1 VLGGVVAA
9 SAACGDGGQGE
20 RDEERG
26 GAHRSERILP
36 GEMDGADTQLCD
48 LIQNEFPVCE
58 RPYAALGETLGLAE
72 GDVLERVKRLRG
84 ERIIRQISA
93 IFDTRKLG
101 YKSMLVAAKTAP
113 ERADAAAEAISSHP
127 GVTHN
132 YRRDHEFNIWF
143 TVGVP
148 PTSRLGLDRTV
159 ELLGELAGVES
170 IRPLPAIRFF
180 KIGVDLD
187 MKGDRDPAA
196 KRERR
201 APSKPAPPP
210 DRIPQRDIDAIRAL
224 QGDLR
229 TAAEPFAGPAQRHGF
244 TVDELLEKA
253 AEFQAT
259 GQMRRFAAVLYHRSA
274 GFTYNG
280 MGVWRVPDE
289 RVEEMGSLMAS
300 YRGVSHC
307 YQRPVY
313 PDWPYNLF
321 SMTHGRSTKE
331 CEDVLD
337 AIARETGLDD
347 RIVLYST
354 KEWKKTRLVYFS
366 PDAEEW
372 ERRHA
377 PELQPA

>member
-1 VLGGVVAA
+1 VDA
-9 SAACGDGGQGE
+9 Q
-20 RDEERG
+20 
-26 GAHRSERILP
+26 
-36 GEMDGADTQLCD
+36 DTRLCD
-48 LIQNEFPVCE
+48 LIQNDFPVCA
-58 RPYAALGETLGLAE
+58 RPYAALGETVGE
-72 GDVLERVKRLRG
+72 SEQDVIDRVKRLRS

-101 YKSMLVAAKTAP
+101 YRSMLIAARTTP
-113 ERADAAAEAISSHP
+113 EQEEAAAAVFSSHP

-132 YRRDHEFNIWF
+132 YKRDHDFNIWF
-143 TVGVP
+143 TLGVP
-148 PTSRLGLDRTV
+148 PNSQLGLERTV

-187 MKGDRDPAA
+187 MRGGRDPGA
-196 KRERR
+196 KRTRP
-201 APSKPAPPP
+201 APSVPAPPAESLGA
-210 DRIPQRDIDAIRAL
+210 RDIAAIRAL
-224 QGDLR
+224 QTDLR
-229 TAAEPFAGPAQRHGF
+229 SLPEPFAAPAERSGF
-244 TVDELLEKA
+244 TVEELLERA
-253 AEFQAT
+253 RELQAT

-280 MGVWRVPDE
+280 MGVWRVPEE
-289 RVEEMGSLMAS
+289 RVEQVGALMAS

-321 SMTHGRSTKE
+321 SMTHGRSPRE
-331 CEDVLD
+331 CEAVLD
-337 AIARETGLDD
+337 EIARETGLDD

-377 PELQPA
+377 PEREPV